1 MSFILSTTGRK
12 IKRTKE
18 DSSDEDE
25 DDDILGS
32 DSIQAEDIHL
42 PAKVVLQRQF
52 FEAIVRAASV
62 KYSNRSDLPT
72 LADKLDALF
81 KNKLSVNATKNK
93 AKTPEEEVSSFKPC

>member
-1 MSFILSTTGRK
+1 VVDQEKKAMSFILSTTGRK

-42 PAKVVLQRQF
+42 PAK
-52 FEAIVRAASV
+52 
-62 KYSNRSDLPT
+62 Y
-72 LADKLDALF
+72 
-81 KNKLSVNATKNK
+81 
-93 AKTPEEEVSSFKPC
+93 

>member
-1 MSFILSTTGRK
+1 MAATAFKLRI
-12 IKRTKE
+12 
-18 DSSDEDE
+18 
-25 DDDILGS
+25 
-32 DSIQAEDIHL
+32 SIYQPSNKFL
-42 PAKVVLQRQF
+42 PNYSRVVLQRQF

-81 KNKLSVNATKNK
+81 KNKLSLNATKNK